1 MTNHDPVHQ
10 RFVQAVYLLATSSGR
25 IQERVSAAW
34 LELMPLR
41 RDDIP
46 PELSD
51 LFNTIEDDML
61 NAPEDPDTISD
72 TSASQAAERVLVME
86 FHLRARGNRE

>member
-1 MTNHDPVHQ
+1 MTDHDAVHQ

-41 RDDIP
+41 RDDVP

-51 LFNTIEDDML
+51 LFSAIEDDML
-61 NAPEDPDTISD
+61 NAPDDLDTISD
-72 TSASQAAERVLVME
+72 TIAAQAAERVLVME
-86 FHLRARGNRE
+86 FRLRALG